1 MPLPRIAT
9 PTYELELPSTGKII
23 KYRPFL
29 VKEEKILILALETQD
44 PKQITLAIKSV
55 LKDCILTKGIKVE
68 DLPSFDIEYIFLNVR
83 GKSVG
88 ESIELIITCSDDGI
102 TEVPVKIYVD
112 EINVIKDLNHTSEI
126 KIDDKIV
133 IKMKYPSLD
142 QFIKNNFDF
151 TVQESQSTIEKSFD
165 IISGCIEA
173 VYTEE
178 ESWAASDCTK
188 KELIDF
194 IETMNS
200 SQFKKI
206 EEFFE
211 TMPKL
216 THTLT
221 VINPKTK
228 QENTVT
234 LEGLTSFFGNYG
246 SY

>member
-1 MPLPRIAT
+1 MPLPKIAT
-9 PTYELELPSTGKII
+9 PTYELELPSIEKTI

-55 LKDCILTKGIKVE
+55 LKDCILTKGIKIE
-68 DLPSFDIEYIFLNVR
+68 DLPSFDIEYLFLNVR

-88 ESIELIITCSDDGI
+88 ESIELVVTCSDDGT

-112 EINVIKDLNHTSEI
+112 EIKVEKDPDHNSEI
-126 KIDDKIV
+126 HIDEKIV

-151 TVQESQSTIEKSFD
+151 AVQESQSTIEKSFD
-165 IISGCIEA
+165 IISNCIEA
-173 VYTEE
+173 VYSGE

-188 KELIDF
+188 KELVDF
-194 IETMNS
+194 IESMNS
-200 SQFKKI
+200 EQFKKI
-206 EEFFE
+206 EKFFE

-216 THTLT
+216 SHTFT

-228 QENTVT
+228 VENTVT
-234 LEGLTSFFGNYG
+234 LEGLTSFFG
-246 SY
+246 